1 MADLHEYRNLELRL
15 EGPVARVAL
24 NRPEVRNA
32 FDGATL
38 AELAGAFESFAPG
51 GPARVVVL
59 SGNGPA
65 FSSGGDLRW
74 MRADGAT
81 PAEVRAGADVLA
93 RALHAL
99 YACPLP
105 TIALVHGA
113 VIGGANGLVAACDFA
128 AAAEGTVFQLA
139 EVRLGLAPAVIAP
152 FVLRKVGEAACR
164 RLFLLAEKFDAAEA
178 KAIGLVGEVAPA
190 AGLEAVAA
198 RWTRSLLA
206 AGPHA
211 LAACKDLLRRLPGT
225 PLDEAAALGAGLLA
239 ELRQGAE
246 GREGMA
252 AFLEK
257 RKPGWCPER

>member
-1 MADLHEYRNLELRL
+1 LDENRRYENIEVRV

-32 FDGATL
+32 FDGETL
-38 AELAGAFESFAPG
+38 AELAGAVGSFPAG
-51 GPARVVVL
+51 GPVRVLVL

-74 MRADGAT
+74 MKADGAT
-81 PAEVRAGADVLA
+81 PAEVREGADVLA

-105 TIALVHGA
+105 TIALAHGA

-152 FVLRKVGEAACR
+152 FVLRKAGEAACR

-178 KAIGLVGEVAPA
+178 KALGLVTEVVAPA
-190 AGLEAVAA
+190 ELEAAA
-198 RWTRSLLA
+198 QRWIRPLLA
-206 AGPHA
+206 AGPFA
-211 LAACKDLLRRLPGT
+211 LAACKDLLRRLPGM
-225 PLDEAAALGAGLLA
+225 PLDEAAAFGAGLLA

-257 RKPGWCPER
+257 RKPGWTH